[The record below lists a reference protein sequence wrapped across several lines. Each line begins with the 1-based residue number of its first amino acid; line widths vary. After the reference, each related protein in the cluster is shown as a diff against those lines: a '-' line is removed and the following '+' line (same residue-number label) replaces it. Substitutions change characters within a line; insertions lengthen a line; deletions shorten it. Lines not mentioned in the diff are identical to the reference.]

1 MSRSTESPVE
11 TIAVDPVVADALAR
25 ARPAEELIEVGFAA
39 ASIDDRLDEIDAL
52 VDRDDGS
59 QLEAVIDAPPAPA
72 SRVAGS
78 VRALPGGPAFAELL
92 DDDTELPGFE
102 TIVTLGSKV
111 KALYQQVRA
120 FLARLR
126 DGLFGFVADL
136 PLDPSSSMRVQVQ
149 LDSDVT
155 LTVHTPA
162 IATVAPAITA
172 HLSDLQLRLR
182 DALAVFTKVVQII
195 AGVVLA
201 ATSPIHAVR
210 ALWRALRALYALLV
224 DRLPVT

>member
-1 MSRSTESPVE
+1 MSAPSPVA

-25 ARPAEELIEVGFAA
+25 ARPAEELIEVGFVT

-136 PLDPSSSMRVQVQ
+136 PLDASSSMRVQVQ

-155 LTVHTPA
+155 LTVRGAPPA
-162 IATVAPAITA
+162 SAVVA

-210 ALWRALRALYALLV
+210 ALWHALRALYALLV